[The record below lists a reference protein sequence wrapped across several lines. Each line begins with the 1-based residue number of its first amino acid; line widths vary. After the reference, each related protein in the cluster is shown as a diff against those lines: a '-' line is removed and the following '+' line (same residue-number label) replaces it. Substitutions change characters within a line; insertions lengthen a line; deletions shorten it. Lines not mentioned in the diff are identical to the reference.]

1 MSKPEDPRSQLLLT
15 AVQKCVEIGSRQ
27 QTVVHVILRV
37 KPYLPALSEDT
48 MGPSPVN
55 FRITFSFNPRPP
67 GVSHSLSIQIVEVF
81 YA

>member
-1 MSKPEDPRSQLLLT
+1 MSKPEDSRSQLLLT
-15 AVQKCVEIGSRQ
+15 DVEKCAEIGSRQ
-27 QTVVHVILRV
+27 QTVVHVIFRV
-37 KPYLPALSEDT
+37 KQYLLALSGDT

-55 FRITFSFNPRPP
+55 FRITFSFNPRPL